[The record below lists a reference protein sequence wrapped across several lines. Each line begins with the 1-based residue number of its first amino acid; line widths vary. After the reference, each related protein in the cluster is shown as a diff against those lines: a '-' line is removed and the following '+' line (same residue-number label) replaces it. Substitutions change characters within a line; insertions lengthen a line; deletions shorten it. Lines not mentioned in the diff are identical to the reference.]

1 VLGKRKVVD
10 IGFGNI
16 NALHR
21 AITARGRKHLANRVV
36 AVASRLF
43 TMAIKWRMRAD
54 NPCKGVERNQERS
67 RRRYGGD
74 RRRQRP

>member
-1 VLGKRKVVD
+1 
-10 IGFGNI
+10 
-16 NALHR
+16 
-21 AITARGRKHLANRVV
+21 
-36 AVASRLF
+36 
-43 TMAIKWRMRAD
+43 MRAD